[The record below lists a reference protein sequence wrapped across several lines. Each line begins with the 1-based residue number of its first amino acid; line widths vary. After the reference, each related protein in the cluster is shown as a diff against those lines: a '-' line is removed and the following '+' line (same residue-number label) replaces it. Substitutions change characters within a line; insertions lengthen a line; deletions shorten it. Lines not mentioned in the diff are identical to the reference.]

1 MEERNPILAC
11 ELAVKTWS
19 NIRKEELKDC
29 QFRAVRDSGGLCRAR
44 EIAKPGR
51 RQGCNPVLP
60 PHTPDGFLQFVNDP
74 LNRMT

>member
-29 QFRAVRDSGGLCRAR
+29 SSAQSVTQEAYAERA
-44 EIAKPGR
+44 K
-51 RQGCNPVLP
+51 
-60 PHTPDGFLQFVNDP
+60 
-74 LNRMT
+74 

>member
-51 RQGCNPVLP
+51 RQGC
-60 PHTPDGFLQFVNDP
+60 
-74 LNRMT
+74 

>member
-29 QFRAVRDSGGLCRAR
+29 QFRAVRDYYT
-44 EIAKPGR
+44 GR
-51 RQGCNPVLP
+51 MG
-60 PHTPDGFLQFVNDP
+60 
-74 LNRMT
+74 MTYSPEDL